1 MPDNLTADSA
11 EPKAHKAGVVA
22 LIGKPNVGKS
32 TLLNHLVGQKVSIV
46 SNKPQTTRR
55 RVLGI
60 ATAIDYQI
68 AFIDTPGIHEPH
80 TRLGRAMVEQA
91 RTALSDVDLM
101 MYVTDIS
108 RMPNEEDKEIARLL
122 KPFIARNSEEGTWNS
137 ELGER
142 NPKAPKAESAAKAK
156 AKKAKVPAE
165 SKSVPNSELRAPNS
179 EFPLLLCLNKMD
191 ILRADQVVEH
201 VEAYCKLLGTE
212 DYMLTS
218 ATKGSN
224 VDKLLEMI
232 LKYMPEGPSMY
243 AEDEFTDQSSRF
255 MSAEL
260 VREKILQATRQE
272 IPHATA
278 VLVEDWEVKDDLV
291 HIRATIFVEKTS
303 QRAILIGKHGEFLKR
318 IGTQARL
325 EIETLIGNRVYL
337 ELFVKVRLDWRMDPR
352 VLQELEYS
360 E

>member
-1 MPDNLTADSA
+1 MPDNLTESH
-11 EPKAHKAGVVA
+11 KAHKAGVVA

-60 ATAIDYQI
+60 ATTDDYQI

-101 MYVTDIS
+101 LYVTDVS

-122 KPFIARNSEEGTWNS
+122 KPFISKDEGGRMKDEGGN
-137 ELGER
+137 
-142 NPKAPKAESAAKAK
+142 AKA
-156 AKKAKVPAE
+156 
-165 SKSVPNSELRAPNS
+165 SKSKKSEPS
-179 EFPLLLCLNKMD
+179 SFIPPPSSFPLLLCLNKMD

-224 VDKLLEMI
+224 IDKLVDMI
-232 LKYMPEGPSMY
+232 LKYIPEGPSMY

-278 VLVEDWEVKDDLV
+278 VLVEDWEDKEDLV
-291 HIRATIFVEKTS
+291 HIRATIFVEKAS

-325 EIETLIGNRVYL
+325 EIESLIGKRVYL